1 MKKSLSILI
10 IFTLLFVAN
19 LTFAQTSD
27 ETILV
32 QLNNL
37 QIKEIKQNPEE
48 GILAT
53 LIVTK
58 SSSGFKCSYF
68 PSEESEKSRPCPLKL
83 RRNILKALGQ
93 GLKINIS
100 EETEL
105 LDINRE
111 NINLQDLQVGN
122 KINVYGELDKQS
134 YEVDALIV
142 RKIGGL
148 KVVGPRISS
157 LSIYSGTI
165 GTEIVINGFGFASHD
180 TLVWF
185 DNGSQRGLLWGGM
198 PSSDNFITVKLEE
211 QLCQKYTGGSGLPC
225 PSYMNVVPGKYKI
238 YIENLNGKSNAVDF
252 TVTIQSTTSPE
263 LLTYITPPDLAKESD
278 LVFKFKYPKGFIVD
292 EGGYKTP
299 GGRRFPSISIKKIGG
314 LDIDTIWI
322 PGGMSTGP
330 EITCKTQL
338 YVGDKCTEIGG
349 YVITTKSKDPSVLK
363 AYEIIT
369 STFEVHYY
377 KNYYNVNTSSI
388 TVISPNGGEK
398 WQLGD
403 THTIL
408 WKPYE
413 PTSGINPV
421 TQVTAY
427 LEKLVNGNFV
437 SVGKIVECG
446 RASIHWD
453 GNLDT
458 CGINNYPEPGDYYIR
473 VVNNVTGASDRSD
486 GPFTLVP
493 KGTLKVDLKING
505 SDGPIIVPKGGATY
519 TVSWTSNAEECNIYG
534 PRDVHPLKVSS
545 SGSISMNLLATD
557 EYPYPD
563 RVSIFCYSKKP
574 IEGSA
579 YDHVEL
585 LPDDIYLKVLSP
597 NGGET
602 IDFNSYY
609 KITWKSRFNLTKVS
623 IALYRNDAFYTW
635 IVKDLPTMNA
645 LSGSYDWLPSNT
657 VISNNDFG
665 KNIFKIYILGYKSEG
680 GTVED
685 KSDAPFSIHQFIL
698 VPPTPVQKPRD
709 A

>member
-27 ETILV
+27 GTILV

-111 NINLQDLQVGN
+111 NIDLQDLQVGN
-122 KINVYGELDKQS
+122 KINIYGELDKQS

-238 YIENLNGKSNAVDF
+238 YIENRNGKSNAVDF

-263 LLTYITPPDLAKESD
+263 LLTYITPPDLAKESE
-278 LVFKFKYPKGFIVD
+278 LVFKFKYPKGFIVE

-299 GGRRFPSISIKKIGG
+299 GGRRFPSIAIKKIGG
-314 LDIDTIWI
+314 LDIDTILV

-330 EITCKTQL
+330 EITCRTQL
-338 YVGDKCTEIGG
+338 YVGDKCTEISG

-408 WKPYE
+408 WKPYD

-446 RASIHWD
+446 RASIHWE

-458 CGINNYPEPGDYYIR
+458 CGSNNYAEPGDYYVR

-493 KGTLKVDLKING
+493 KGTIKVDLKING

-519 TVSWTSNAEECNIYG
+519 TISWTSNAEECNIYG
-534 PRDVHPLKVSS
+534 PRDFRQLNVSS
-545 SGSISMNLLATD
+545 SGSILMNLLDTD
-557 EYPYPD
+557 AYFYPD
-563 RVSIFCYSKKP
+563 RVSIVCNSKKP

-579 YDHVEL
+579 YDYVEL
-585 LPDDIYLKVLSP
+585 SPFLTVLFP

-602 IDFNSYY
+602 IDFNDYS
-609 KITWKSRFNLTKVS
+609 KILWKAPPNVTKVS

-645 LSGSYDWLPSNT
+645 MYDFNGYYYYYWTPSLNT
-657 VISNNDFG
+657 VISDNDFG

-685 KSDAPFSIHQFIL
+685 KSDAPFNI
-698 VPPTPVQKPRD
+698 K
-709 A
+709 